1 MSETAAIDVAKTKKM
16 TKAEAIRQAFR
27 EMGIDA
33 DSNLVRERASSIAE
47 QEVDNRTVYQMRSNI
62 KSGRDMIEGKEVEP
76 KAKEPKVFKAI
87 KAIKAKTPRVK
98 SAKNATRTPV
108 NNKFVE
114 LLEKVQAVKNC
125 LEFVGGKDNLND
137 ILAIID

>member
-1 MSETAAIDVAKTKKM
+1 MSDTVTAEMTKTKKL

-27 EMGIDA
+27 ELGIDA

-62 KSGRDMIEGKEVEP
+62 KNGRDATAAEAVAPKP
-76 KAKEPKVFKAI
+76 KAAKEAKAPKPKA
-87 KAIKAKTPRVK
+87 TRVK
-98 SAKNATRTPV
+98 SAKNATRAPV
-108 NNKFVE
+108 NNKFAE

-125 LEFVGGKDNLND
+125 LEMVGGKENLHE

>member
-1 MSETAAIDVAKTKKM
+1 MSDTVTAEMTKTKKL

-27 EMGIDA
+27 ELGIDA

-62 KSGRDMIEGKEVEP
+62 KNGRDATAAAEAVAPKPKAAKEAKAP
-76 KAKEPKVFKAI
+76 KAKA
-87 KAIKAKTPRVK
+87 TRVK
-98 SAKNATRTPV
+98 SAKNATRAPV
-108 NNKFVE
+108 NNKFAE

-125 LEFVGGKDNLND
+125 LEMVGGKENLHE

>member
-87 KAIKAKTPRVK
+87 KAKTPRVK

>member
-1 MSETAAIDVAKTKKM
+1 MSDTVTAEMTKAKKL

-27 EMGIDA
+27 ELGIDA

-62 KSGRDMIEGKEVEP
+62 KNGRDSAAVEAVEAKAKPAKIAKAP
-76 KAKEPKVFKAI
+76 KAKVA
-87 KAIKAKTPRVK
+87 RMK

-108 NNKFVE
+108 NNKFAE

-125 LEFVGGKDNLND
+125 LDLVGGKDNLHE